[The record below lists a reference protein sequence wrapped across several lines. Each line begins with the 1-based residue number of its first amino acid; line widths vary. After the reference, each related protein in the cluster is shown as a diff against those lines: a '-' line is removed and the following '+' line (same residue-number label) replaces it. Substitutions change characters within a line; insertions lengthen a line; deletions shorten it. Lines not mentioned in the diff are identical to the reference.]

1 MLPVQCVKF
10 VARRLQLGYKPSR
23 FPNPLIITRSQ
34 IFIGVLRDFLA
45 PQRGRPIGQNSNRF
59 RSFCNRPGSGRVSRH
74 AKGQSVRLQ
83 DDDTQSNSL
92 SQGEAFTPA
101 AFLAISAMGYPARRQ
116 PDLLETPAFSPRA

>member
-23 FPNPLIITRSQ
+23 FPNPLIIARSQ

-59 RSFCNRPGSGRVSRH
+59 RSFATGLDREGCRAMPKVNRYGCRMTILSRIPFPRGRLSRP
-74 AKGQSVRLQ
+74 L
-83 DDDTQSNSL
+83 L
-92 SQGEAFTPA
+92 S
-101 AFLAISAMGYPARRQ
+101 
-116 PDLLETPAFSPRA
+116 